1 MLFPPSL
8 MDFRIFSL
16 SIFPFSFLKFREDV
30 SRGGCFHS
38 SHCSR
43 QTLSLWR
50 RRSLFSSGKH
60 HHHFMANPSLQLLFS
75 CLQRSLRGQGSSRVN
90 HLRLSSLIPFSCH
103 GGLPLFRLPAQET
116 HYTDIFQLF
125 YYISFIDPI
134 FWQLYF

>member
-1 MLFPPSL
+1 MYL
-8 MDFRIFSL
+8 
-16 SIFPFSFLKFREDV
+16 EADV
-30 SRGGCFHS
+30 FTHHIG
-38 SHCSR
+38 SR

-60 HHHFMANPSLQLLFS
+60 HHHFTANPSLQLLFS
-75 CLQRSLRGQGSSRVN
+75 CLQRSLRGQESSGVN